1 MEELKPDSIKNKIKE
16 EKEEYSENNTIEAE
30 SKPKEDT
37 NNSNVFKI
45 LTIGD
50 GGVGKTSILR
60 RYVENKFLKHHLSTI
75 GIDYLSKTIKIK
87 EQEIKLKIWDTAG
100 QERYRNITSHIYK
113 DADGIILV
121 FDVTSEDSY
130 NQITDWM
137 DQIKNNVSQDDISLI
152 LIGNKCDIQERIVE
166 KERGEQMAEKLEI
179 NYFETSA
186 LTGQG
191 ISEAF
196 EGLAKLIL
204 KKKNPKE
211 NTSRNISIATEKFE
225 NIVNKKKKEKKKGC
239 C

>member
-1 MEELKPDSIKNKIKE
+1 M
-16 EKEEYSENNTIEAE
+16 A

-166 KERGEQMAEKLEI
+166 KDREEQMAEKLEI

-211 NTSRNISIATEKFE
+211 NTSRNISIATEKVE
-225 NIVNKKKKEKKKGC
+225 DIVNKKKKEKKKGC

>member
-1 MEELKPDSIKNKIKE
+1 M
-16 EKEEYSENNTIEAE
+16 A

-87 EQEIKLKIWDTAG
+87 EKEIKLKIWDTAG

-211 NTSRNISIATEKFE
+211 NTSRNISIATEKVE
-225 NIVNKKKKEKKKGC
+225 DIVNKKKKEKKKGC

>member
-1 MEELKPDSIKNKIKE
+1 M
-16 EKEEYSENNTIEAE
+16 A

-204 KKKNPKE
+204 KKKK
-211 NTSRNISIATEKFE
+211 SKRKY
-225 NIVNKKKKEKKKGC
+225 
-239 C
+239 